1 MDVPKAP
8 QLLGRFYGSCVSR
21 NIASLD
27 LLPQLM
33 EGDASVEPKR
43 RFSTAAFK
51 VLRSVKGDQA
61 VAKLCNEVGLTAST
75 FLSADPE
82 FDKDEP
88 ALADWLKAEG
98 LAGIV
103 PV

>member
-33 EGDASVEPKR
+33 EGDSSVGPKR
-43 RFSTAAFK
+43 RFSGAAFN
-51 VLRSVKGDQA
+51 VLRAKGDQGL
-61 VAKLCNEVGLTAST
+61 AKLCADVGLAAGA
-75 FLSADPE
+75 FLQADPE
-82 FDKDEP
+82 FDQDEP
-88 ALADWLKAEG
+88 PLADWLTAEG
-98 LAGIV
+98 LAGLV

>member
-43 RFSTAAFK
+43 RFSGAAFK
-51 VLRSVKGDQA
+51 VLRGAKGDA
-61 VAKLCNEVGLTAST
+61 GLTSLCSEVGLTAST
-75 FLSADPE
+75 FLTADPE

-88 ALADWLKAEG
+88 ALEEWLKSEG
-98 LAGIV
+98 LTGLV
-103 PV
+103 PL